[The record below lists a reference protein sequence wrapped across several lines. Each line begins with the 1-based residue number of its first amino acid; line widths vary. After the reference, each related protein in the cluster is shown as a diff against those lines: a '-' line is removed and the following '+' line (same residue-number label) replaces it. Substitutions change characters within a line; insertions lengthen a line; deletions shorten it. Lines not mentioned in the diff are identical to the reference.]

1 MSIEI
6 TVKQNFDFAK
16 ISRKLLQLAGATLSK
31 VGWTFVE
38 ETRKNV
44 ERKRLFKS
52 RTGNL
57 IQSIVAIP
65 ESETKV
71 VIYGAGKEDNF
82 LQYGKFLEFGTKGP
96 YTIRP
101 KERKALKIP
110 TSKGFI
116 FRRKVLHPGIRA
128 RHYFFGD
135 YEQKMKTAV
144 EEGRFYFRSKF
155 PEVLND

>member
-16 ISRKLLQLAGATLSK
+16 ISRRLLQLAGATLGVIGDSY
-31 VGWTFVE
+31 VNQT
-38 ETRKNV
+38 V
-44 ERKRLFKS
+44 ERIKRKELFKS

-57 IQSIVAIP
+57 IQSIMAVP
-65 ESETKV
+65 ESETRV
-71 VIYGAGKEDNF
+71 VIYGAGKNNF
-82 LQYGKFLEFGTKGP
+82 LQYGRFLEFGTKGP

-116 FRRKVLHPGIRA
+116 FRKKVLHPGIRA

>member
-16 ISRKLLQLAGATLSK
+16 ISRRLLQLAGATLGVIGDSY
-31 VGWTFVE
+31 VNQT
-38 ETRKNV
+38 V
-44 ERKRLFKS
+44 ERIKRKELFKS

-57 IQSIVAIP
+57 IQSIMAVP
-65 ESETKV
+65 ESETRV
-71 VIYGAGKEDNF
+71 VIYGAGKNNF
-82 LQYGKFLEFGTKGP
+82 LQYGRFLEFGTKGP

-144 EEGRFYFRSKF
+144 EEGRLYFRSKF

>member
-1 MSIEI
+1 VSIE
-6 TVKQNFDFAK
+6 VKIRQNFNLAK
-16 ISRKLLQLAGATLSK
+16 ISRRLLQLAGATLSK

-38 ETRKNV
+38 ETVKNI

-57 IQSIVAIP
+57 IQSIMAVP
-65 ESETKV
+65 ESDTRV
-71 VIYGAGKEDNF
+71 VIFGAGKDNP
-82 LQYGKFLEFGTKGP
+82 LEYGKYLEFGTKGP

-101 KERKALKIP
+101 KKRKSLKMP

-116 FRRKVLHPGIRA
+116 FRKRVLHPGIRP

-135 YEQKMKTAV
+135 YEQKMKTAF
-144 EEGRFYFRSKF
+144 ETGKLYFRSKL
-155 PEVLND
+155 PEVIND

>member
-16 ISRKLLQLAGATLSK
+16 ISRRLLQLAGATLGVIGDSY
-31 VGWTFVE
+31 VNQT
-38 ETRKNV
+38 V
-44 ERKRLFKS
+44 ERIKRKELFKS

-57 IQSIVAIP
+57 IQSIMAVP
-65 ESETKV
+65 ESETRV
-71 VIYGAGKEDNF
+71 VIYGAGKNNF
-82 LQYGKFLEFGTKGP
+82 LQYGRFLEFGTKGP

-144 EEGRFYFRSKF
+144 EAGKLYFRSKL

>member
-6 TVKQNFDFAK
+6 TIMQNFDFTK
-16 ISRKLLQLAGATLSK
+16 ISRKLLQLAGATLGFIGDSY
-31 VGWTFVE
+31 VNQT
-38 ETRKNV
+38 V
-44 ERKRLFKS
+44 ERIKRKKLFKS

-57 IQSIVAIP
+57 IQSIMAVP
-65 ESETKV
+65 ESETRV
-71 VIYGAGKEDNF
+71 VIYGAGKNNF
-82 LQYGKFLEFGTKGP
+82 LQYGRFLEFGTKGP

-116 FRRKVLHPGIRA
+116 FRRKVLHPGIKA

-144 EEGRFYFRSKF
+144 EEGRLYFRSKF

>member
-6 TVKQNFDFAK
+6 TIKQNFDFAK
-16 ISRKLLQLAGATLSK
+16 ISRRLLQLAGATLGVIGDSY
-31 VGWTFVE
+31 VNQT
-38 ETRKNV
+38 V
-44 ERKRLFKS
+44 ERIKRKELFKS

-57 IQSIVAIP
+57 IQSIMAVP
-65 ESETKV
+65 ESETRV
-71 VIYGAGKEDNF
+71 VIYGAGKDNF
-82 LQYGKFLEFGTKGP
+82 LQYGRFLEFGTKGP

-101 KERKALKIP
+101 KERKALSIP
-110 TSKGFI
+110 TSRGFI
-116 FRRKVLHPGIRA
+116 FRKKVTHPGIRA

-144 EEGRFYFRSKF
+144 EEGRLYFRSKF

>member
-16 ISRKLLQLAGATLSK
+16 ISRRLLQLAGATLGVIGDSYVNQTVK
-31 VGWTFVE
+31 
-38 ETRKNV
+38 KI
-44 ERKRLFKS
+44 KREKLFKS

-57 IQSIVAIP
+57 IHSIMAIP
-65 ESETKV
+65 ESETRV
-71 VIYGAGKEDNF
+71 VIYGAGKNNF
-82 LQYGKFLEFGTKGP
+82 LQYGRFLEFGTKGP

-144 EEGRFYFRSKF
+144 EEGRLYFRSKF